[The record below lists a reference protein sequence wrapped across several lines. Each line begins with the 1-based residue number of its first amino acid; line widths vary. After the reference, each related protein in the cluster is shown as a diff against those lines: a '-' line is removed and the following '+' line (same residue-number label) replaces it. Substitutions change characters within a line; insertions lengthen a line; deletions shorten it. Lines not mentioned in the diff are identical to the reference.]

1 MLDKRQDM
9 LATEKIGRLLFR
21 LSMPAAIAAAVMGL
35 YNVVDTIFIG
45 QIVGPLGIAG
55 LAIVFPIQIIGMG
68 MGQMIGIGGA
78 SLVSR
83 TLGAGDI
90 DKAERTLGNS
100 IFFSV
105 VIGLVVTIVGLSN
118 SGFWLRLV
126 GASETVLPYAK
137 AYFDVILIGMLF
149 RICAMGL
156 SQLIRAEGN
165 ARVAMMCMVVG
176 FALNIVLDAVFVLA
190 LDMGVRGAA
199 IATVISEAVTTLYV
213 FHYYLF
219 RDSSLKIRVKNLIPE
234 RHIMREIMVIG
245 FGPFVM
251 TTGGSIVAITV
262 NKLLVSYGGDMA
274 VASFGMVHRSMTFI
288 FIPIMSIGQGLQP
301 ILGYS
306 YGAKQIDRAL
316 QAIKL
321 SIIVAT
327 IFAVISFL
335 IIFFFPEPIM
345 RVFTQDSELLAASSH
360 AARLMFLTAYL
371 IGFQMTGMVVFQALG
386 KAIPTFLATTSRQI
400 LFLFPLLFIL
410 PKFWQLDGIWLSV
423 PVADALAFVLT
434 LVLFI
439 FQIRKLKR
447 ADYSVETA
455 KLPPVAGQPGEMKLG
470 GYIGGIKTEE
480 QADIDRY

>member
-1 MLDKRQDM
+1 MLDKRQEM

-21 LSMPAAIAAAVMGL
+21 LAAPAAIAAAVMAL

-45 QIVGPLGIAG
+45 QIVGPMGIAG
-55 LAIVFPIQIIGMG
+55 LTIVFPLQIIGMG

-83 TLGAGDI
+83 TLGSGDI

-100 IFFSV
+100 IFYSA
-105 VIGLVVTIVGLSN
+105 VIGIIITIVGLSN
-118 SGFWLRLV
+118 SSFWLRLV

-137 AYFDVILIGMLF
+137 AYFDIILIGMLF

-165 ARVAMMCMVVG
+165 ARVAMMCMVIG

-190 LDMGVRGAA
+190 LDMGVKGAA

-213 FHYYLF
+213 FHYYFF

-234 RHIMREIMVIG
+234 RRITREIMAIG

-251 TTGGSIVAITV
+251 TTGGSFVAITV

-274 VASFGMVHRSMTFI
+274 VASFGMVLRSMNFI
-288 FIPIMSIGQGLQP
+288 FIPIISIGQGLQP
-301 ILGYS
+301 ILGFS
-306 YGAKQIDRAL
+306 YGAKRIDRAL
-316 QAIKL
+316 HAIKL

-327 IFAVISFL
+327 IFAIISFL
-335 IIFFFPEPIM
+335 IVFFLPTPIM
-345 RVFTQDSELLAASSH
+345 RLFTQDSELLAASSH

-371 IGFQMTGMVVFQALG
+371 IGFQMVGSVVFQALG
-386 KAIPTFLATTSRQI
+386 KPLQTLITTTSRQI

-423 PVADALAFVLT
+423 PTADAMAFVLT

-447 ADYSVETA
+447 ANYSVEPE
-455 KLPPVAGQPGEMKLG
+455 KLPLMPEQGDGLKTG
-470 GYIGGIKTEE
+470 GYIGGVKTED
-480 QADIDRY
+480 QTDIDRY